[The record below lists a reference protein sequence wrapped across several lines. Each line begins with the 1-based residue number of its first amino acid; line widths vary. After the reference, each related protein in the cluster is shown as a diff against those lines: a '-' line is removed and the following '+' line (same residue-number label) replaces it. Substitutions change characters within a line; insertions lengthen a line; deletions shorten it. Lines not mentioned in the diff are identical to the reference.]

1 MKILAVSGSLQARSS
16 NKSLLARAAQLT
28 SPPVEWRQTELI
40 GRLPHYNA
48 DLDGAEPPA
57 VVTEWR
63 AELDAA
69 DTVVFAS
76 PEYGMGMP
84 GALKNAIDW
93 VIGSGSFYKKPVA
106 ITCAAAGPHRGEMGL
121 GMFVQ
126 TLNAVDALIV
136 WNAPIVVPRQSIG
149 ADGTIADPNVDAAL
163 LELLAEVRR
172 GVETART
179 ARES

>member
-1 MKILAVSGSLQARSS
+1 MSIALRQHGQAMKILAVSGSLQARSS

-93 VIGSGSFYKKPVA
+93 VIGSG
-106 ITCAAAGPHRGEMGL
+106 
-121 GMFVQ
+121 
-126 TLNAVDALIV
+126 
-136 WNAPIVVPRQSIG
+136 
-149 ADGTIADPNVDAAL
+149 
-163 LELLAEVRR
+163 
-172 GVETART
+172 
-179 ARES
+179 

>member
-16 NKSLLARAAQLT
+16 NKSLLVRAGQLAL
-28 SPPVEWRQTELI
+28 PPIEWRRTEVV

-48 DLDGAEPPA
+48 DLDGSDPPGE
-57 VVTEWR
+57 VSEWR

-69 DTVVFAS
+69 EAVLFAS

-84 GALKNAIDW
+84 GSLKNAIDW

-106 ITCAAAGPHRGEMGL
+106 LTCAGAGPHRGEMGL
-121 GMFVQ
+121 SMFLQ
-126 TLNAVDALIV
+126 TLNAIDALVV

-149 ADGTIADPNVDAAL
+149 PDGAITDPDVDAAL
-163 LELLAEVRR
+163 EELLAELRR
-172 GVETART
+172 GVETARAT
-179 ARES
+179 SGE